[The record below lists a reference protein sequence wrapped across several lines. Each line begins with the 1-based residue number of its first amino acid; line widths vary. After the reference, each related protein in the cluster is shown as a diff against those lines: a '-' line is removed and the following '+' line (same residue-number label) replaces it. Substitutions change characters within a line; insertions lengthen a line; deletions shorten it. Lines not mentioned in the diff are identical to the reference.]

1 MEKDISLTMDTVAW
15 LLEKKDPD
23 VRAMALRYLLGRSA
37 DDPEYLESLHQAH
50 RHGPIAQILEAMQPE
65 GYWVRPGAGYNPKYR
80 STVWSVILLAQ
91 LGANINADERVK
103 VACSYLMDHMANGGQ
118 FSTQSVG
125 SPSGTVDCLQGNL
138 LWALLQLGYEDER
151 LAKAIDWLARS
162 QTGDGIAPKE
172 DRTSTLRYY
181 AYKSGPDFQC
191 GVNERQ
197 PCAWGA
203 VKVMLALGMLPAKLQ
218 TEQTERAKKFG
229 LEFLLGRDPSEAKY
243 PTTNNQKPSR
253 NWWKFGFPVFYITDL
268 LQLVQAAQDCGAGTD
283 PRLAN
288 ALDVI
293 QQKQSADGRWIL
305 EFDYSGKTW
314 CDFGEKKKPN
324 KYVTL
329 RALRVLKNASNNLN
343 SSRNT

>member
-1 MEKDISLTMDTVAW
+1 MEKDISLTMDTIAW

-37 DDPEYLESLHQAH
+37 DDPEYLESMHQAH
-50 RHGPIAQILEAMQPE
+50 RQGPISNILDAMQPE

-80 STVWSVILLAQ
+80 STVWALILLGQ
-91 LGANINADERVK
+91 LGAKIQADERIK
-103 VACSYLMDHMANGGQ
+103 IGCNYLVDHMAIAGQ
-118 FSTQSVG
+118 FSTQSLG
-125 SPSGTVDCLQGNL
+125 SPAGTVDCLQGNL
-138 LWALLQLGYEDER
+138 IWALMQLGYEDER

-162 QTGDGIAPKE
+162 QTGEGIAPKE
-172 DRTSTLRYY
+172 DRTSTIRYY

-191 GVNERQ
+191 GVNQWQ

-203 VKVMLALGMLPAKLQ
+203 VKVMLALGSLPARLQ
-218 TEQTERAKKFG
+218 TEQTEKAKKKG
-229 LEFLLGRDPSEAKY
+229 LDLLLGIDPSLAKY
-243 PTTNNQKPSR
+243 PTNNDQKPSR

-268 LQLVQAAQDCGAGTD
+268 LQLVQAVQDCGAGAD

-288 ALDVI
+288 TLDVI
-293 QQKQSADGRWIL
+293 RQKQNADGCWNL
-305 EFDYSGKTW
+305 EFDYPGKSW

-329 RALRVLKNASNNLN
+329 RALRVLTHTS
-343 SSRNT
+343 